1 MGKVEWILC
10 PVCGSKTRNKVKI
23 GYCSEKLSSL
33 LPKMQAGNIDRS
45 EEFAS
50 NSHHRARHIRCRAD
64 EHVRNHSLSAFLF
77 TEP

>member
-33 LPKMQAGNIDRS
+33 LPKMQAGNID
-45 EEFAS
+45 
-50 NSHHRARHIRCRAD
+50 
-64 EHVRNHSLSAFLF
+64 
-77 TEP
+77 